1 MRWQRDQAAQNAVA
15 IRWRERHA
23 VRDRCHV
30 QRATCDVPKSTYG
43 PAIVATC
50 EYSYNVREPLLGHRG
65 VSEETLELGRQR
77 ADVQE
82 RFIHVKHNDPLTS
95 CGSYLAL
102 GGRWSRSP
110 YAGGRS

>member
-1 MRWQRDQAAQNAVA
+1 MSPEVHVRSGNRRDL
-15 IRWRERHA
+15 R
-23 VRDRCHV
+23 V
-30 QRATCDVPKSTYG
+30 QHDVG
-43 PAIVATC
+43 
-50 EYSYNVREPLLGHRG
+50 EPLLGHRG

-102 GGRWSRSP
+102 GGHWSRTH
-110 YAGGRS
+110 AGGSS